1 MAQIQPSSYYFSF
14 YDNQNFDRIF
24 YGRLSSHRCT
34 YTKANHQQCKRRA
47 VIGFEYCSTHLPM
60 AKHLQ
65 IRESTI
71 ENAGKGLFAYLENA
85 PNNSIVFRNGDTI
98 CQYNGEH
105 ISRQELMNRYQGKTA
120 PYAFQ
125 LNQNEMIDSA
135 LDRGIGSL
143 ANTKA
148 NHNNARFS
156 INNQNHTVSIKATKN
171 IRNNEEIFIP
181 YGRSY
186 HFPQQENVHY
196 YSKPYPSQY

>member
-1 MAQIQPSSYYFSF
+1 MAQVKPSSYYFSF
-14 YDNQNFDRIF
+14 YDDHHDRIF
-24 YGRLSSHRCT
+24 YGRLSSHRCSFIKT
-34 YTKANHQQCKRRA
+34 NHQQCKKRS
-47 VIGFEYCSTHLPM
+47 VIGFEYCTSHLTK

-65 IRESTI
+65 IRKSTI
-71 ENAGKGLFAYLENA
+71 PNAGKGLFAYLENS

-105 ISRQELMNRYQGKTA
+105 ISREELMNRYQGKTA

-171 IRNNEEIFIP
+171 IRNGEEIFIP

-186 HFPQQENVHY
+186 RFPQQEPFDY
-196 YSKPYPSQY
+196 KTKPYPSLY